1 MLHDEYPVK
10 QFKNALAFEK
20 WLAKN
25 HKKENGIWI
34 KIAKANTGI
43 ATVSYMEAIDV
54 ALCYGWID
62 GLRRSADENY
72 YVQKFTP
79 RRSNSQWSAI
89 NKHKVARLIKEGK
102 MQPAGL
108 EAIEAARKNGQ
119 WTKLVG

>member
-10 QFKNALAFEK
+10 PFKNALAFEK

-89 NKHKVARLIKEGK
+89 NKNKVARLIKEGK
-102 MQPAGL
+102 MQAAGL
-108 EAIEAARKNGQ
+108 EAIEAAKKNGQ
-119 WTKLVG
+119 WTSS